1 MDSQYFYGTF
11 EGVNFD
17 RRRLALPSK
26 LRSSLKDNQVVL
38 TIIGE
43 DKCIFGY
50 PKNSWE
56 QKIVEQELSAS
67 SINSGEGRQ
76 LRRNMFSNASI
87 EDLDEQGRFVISQIL
102 ADKAGITSAAK
113 VTIIGTG
120 DHFEIWDSKNWENYS
135 EGTSSSYKNP

>member
-38 TIIGE
+38 TIIGG

-50 PKNSWE
+50 PKNAWE
-56 QKIVEQELSAS
+56 QKIVEQELSVS
-67 SINSGEGRQ
+67 SINSDAGRQ
-76 LRRNMFSNASI
+76 LRRNMFSSASI
-87 EDLDEQGRFVISQIL
+87 EELDEQGRFVISQVL
-102 ADKAGITSAAK
+102 ADQAEILNTSK
-113 VTIIGTG
+113 LVLIGAG
-120 DHFEIWDSKNWENYS
+120 DHFEIWNPENW
-135 EGTSSSYKNP
+135 GKYKNS